1 MLSGDS
7 NLNLLSYDSSANLL
21 NHVLSLGFRVKRIL
35 LDALGPAETHLNNLR
50 KRIPALKDK
59 NIEMISESKADFKYP
74 VVSAASIVAK
84 VSRDYLL
91 KTWQFKERK
100 DDDND

>member
-59 NIEMISESKADFKYP
+59 NIEMISESKADFK
-74 VVSAASIVAK
+74 
-84 VSRDYLL
+84 
-91 KTWQFKERK
+91 
-100 DDDND
+100 DNDYGLRLGWGKFYDNEKDARKING